1 MPLKPSVTNPAN
13 IRSVEPERTK
23 NRELLLLAVFIAA
36 SIPLY
41 WTALRELAHL
51 VWNDEGHSH
60 IMIVP
65 LVSAWFLWNCRGDLK
80 PVAGDRASRIA
91 AALAIALGVVG
102 FASGWVL
109 SVRGSS
115 WYLAVW
121 ILSLLCMWIGGFALT
136 FGSRGLRSAAFPLAF
151 LVFLV
156 PPPDSLLQF
165 AIRFLQNASVELT
178 YWGFRL
184 FNIPVH
190 REGVTFTLPSLNIAV
205 AKECSGI
212 RSSISLLLTTIIA
225 VHLFLKSKLNKLLLI
240 ALVVPIAIFKNA
252 MRIVTLSLLAMYVD
266 RSFIDGKLHHRGGFV
281 FFLLAL
287 GLVFGLMSLL
297 RRFEERQRTVQSQA
311 HFGASGV

>member
-1 MPLKPSVTNPAN
+1 VKTTL
-13 IRSVEPERTK
+13 IEPERPT

-36 SIPLY
+36 SIPPY
-41 WTALRELAHL
+41 WTALRELVLL
-51 VWNDEGHSH
+51 VWNDAGYSH

-91 AALAIALGVVG
+91 AALAIGLGVAG

-109 SVRGSS
+109 SVRGST

-136 FGSRGLRSAAFPLAF
+136 FGSHGLRSAAFPLAF
-151 LVFLV
+151 LIFLV
-156 PPPDSLLQF
+156 PPPGPLLQSV
-165 AIRFLQNASVELT
+165 IGKLQHASVELT

-184 FNIPVH
+184 TNTPVY
-190 REGVTFTLPSLNIAV
+190 REGITFTLPNLNIEV
-205 AKECSGI
+205 ARECSSI

-225 VHLFLKSKLNKLLLI
+225 VHLFLKSKLNKVLLI
-240 ALVVPIAIFKNA
+240 ALVVPIAVFKNA
-252 MRIVTLSLLAMYVD
+252 MRIVILSLLAIYVD

-287 GLVFGLMSLL
+287 SLVFGLMSLL
-297 RRFEERQRTVQSQA
+297 RRFEERHRTVQSQS
-311 HFGASGV
+311 HFGASGG

>member
-1 MPLKPSVTNPAN
+1 MPLKEAVTNSVKSKVETERPA
-13 IRSVEPERTK
+13 S
-23 NRELLLLAVFIAA
+23 RELVLLAVFVAA

-41 WTALRELAHL
+41 WTALRELVHL
-51 VWNDEGHSH
+51 VWNDEGYSH

-80 PVAGDRASRIA
+80 PVVGDRASRIA
-91 AALAIALGVVG
+91 AALAIGLGVVG

-115 WYLAVW
+115 WYLAVE

-151 LVFLV
+151 LMFLV
-156 PPPDSLLQF
+156 PPPGPLLQF
-165 AIRFLQNASVELT
+165 VIRVLQHASVQMT
-178 YWGFRL
+178 YWGFHVL
-184 FNIPVH
+184 GVPVY
-190 REGVTFTLPSLNIAV
+190 RNGALLVLPNLSIEV
-205 AKECSGI
+205 ARECSGI

-225 VHLFLKSKLNKLLLI
+225 VQLFLKSRLNKLLLI
-240 ALVVPIAIFKNA
+240 ALVVPIAIFKNSL
-252 MRIVTLSLLAMYVD
+252 RIVTVTLLAMYVD

-287 GLVFGLMSLL
+287 GLVFGLMSQL
-297 RRFEERQRTVQSQA
+297 RRFEERHRTVQSGS
-311 HFGASGV
+311 F

>member
-1 MPLKPSVTNPAN
+1 MPLKQGVTNSVKNEAETGRPA
-13 IRSVEPERTK
+13 
-23 NRELLLLAVFIAA
+23 NRELVLLGVFVAA

-41 WTALRELAHL
+41 WTALRELVHL
-51 VWNDEGHSH
+51 VWNDAGYSH

-80 PVAGDRASRIA
+80 PVAGDRTSRIA
-91 AALAIALGVVG
+91 AAPAIGLGVVG

-121 ILSLLCMWIGGFALT
+121 ILSLLCLWIGGFAFT

-151 LVFLV
+151 LMFLV
-156 PPPDSLLQF
+156 PPPGWLMQFVIGILQ
-165 AIRFLQNASVELT
+165 QASVELT

-184 FNIPVH
+184 VNIPVY
-190 REGVTFTLPSLNIAV
+190 REGISFTLPNLNIAV
-205 AKECSGI
+205 ERECSGI

-225 VHLFLKSKLNKLLLI
+225 AHLLLKTKLNKLLLI

-252 MRIVTLSLLAMYVD
+252 MRIVILSLLAIYVD
-266 RSFIDGKLHHRGGFV
+266 RSFIEGNLHYKGGFV

-287 GLVFGLMSLL
+287 GLVLGLMSLL
-297 RRFEERQRTVQSQA
+297 RRFEERRRTVQSQSQIS
-311 HFGASGV
+311 ASGD